1 MRCSVSLMLKGFRDF
16 IMKGNVVDL
25 AVAVVIGA
33 AFGAVITA
41 LVGNI
46 IMPLISALVGSPNF
60 DAFLVLDINGN
71 KILFGAFL
79 TVLVN
84 FLLIAA
90 AIYFIVVLPMNKITA
105 RAEARRGIVEEE
117 LPMDPQVEL
126 LAEIRDELKR
136 RG

>member
-1 MRCSVSLMLKGFRDF
+1 MLKGFRDF